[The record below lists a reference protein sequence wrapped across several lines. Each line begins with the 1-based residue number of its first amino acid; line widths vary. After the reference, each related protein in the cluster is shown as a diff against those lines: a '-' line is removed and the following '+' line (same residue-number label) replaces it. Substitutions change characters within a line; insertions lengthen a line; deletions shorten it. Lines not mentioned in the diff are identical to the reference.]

1 MDNTTKSSVEVST
14 TVPTSELNNLGAIK
28 RIAVLTSGG
37 DAPGM
42 NAAIRAV
49 VRAGISA
56 GLEVYGIRDG
66 FLGLHKDRISRLD
79 CASVNDIINRGGT
92 ILGTAR
98 FEAFKEESIRAE
110 AIVNLQKRDINAL
123 AVIGG
128 DGSYTAALRLT
139 EMGYPCIG
147 IPGTIDNDI
156 HGTDFTI
163 GFDTALNTITECM
176 DRLRDTC
183 NSHKRVSVIEI
194 MGRHCGDLALFSGIA
209 GGAEF
214 TIFPEAEFN
223 KEELFSRISRAFSSG
238 KRHGLVALSEN
249 MVAPQA
255 LASEIELA
263 TGIECRA
270 ITLGHL
276 QRGGV
281 PTAMD
286 RILASRLGDYAVKL
300 LLEGRG
306 GLSVGI
312 EKGELVAHPISENA
326 RKSVHY
332 FTSEMTGLEQRIA

>member
-14 TVPTSELNNLGAIK
+14 TTPTSELNNLGAIK

-79 CASVNDIINRGGT
+79 CASVNDIINCGGT

-214 TIFPEAEFN
+214 TIFPSYRKNHFATDTANLIFSTYKGKWEIKFN
-223 KEELFSRISRAFSSG
+223 EKNHAAKKLWTTVAAPHCPRVYRLNEEETVLTF
-238 KRHGLVALSEN
+238 
-249 MVAPQA
+249 
-255 LASEIELA
+255 EIN
-263 TGIECRA
+263 
-270 ITLGHL
+270 
-276 QRGGV
+276 
-281 PTAMD
+281 
-286 RILASRLGDYAVKL
+286 K
-300 LLEGRG
+300 
-306 GLSVGI
+306 
-312 EKGELVAHPISENA
+312 
-326 RKSVHY
+326 
-332 FTSEMTGLEQRIA
+332 

>member
-1 MDNTTKSSVEVST
+1 MDNLEQNNESSPNLQSSTVIKS
-14 TVPTSELNNLGAIK
+14 NIK
-28 RIAVLTSGG
+28 KIGVLTSGG

-49 VRAGISA
+49 VRSGISA

-66 FLGLHKDRISRLD
+66 FLGLHKDRILRLD
-79 CASVNDIINRGGT
+79 CSSVNDIINRGGT

-110 AIVNLQKRDINAL
+110 AIVNLQKRNIDAL

-139 EMGYPCIG
+139 ESGYPCIG

-214 TIFPEAEFN
+214 TIFPEADFDKEQLIN
-223 KEELFSRISRAFSSG
+223 KINQSFATG

-249 MVAPQA
+249 MLSPQS
-255 LASEIELA
+255 LANEIELA
-263 TGIECRA
+263 TGIESRA
-270 ITLGHL
+270 IVLGHL
-276 QRGGV
+276 QRGGI
-281 PTAMD
+281 PSAMD
-286 RILASRLGDYAVKL
+286 RVLGSRLGDYAVKL
-300 LLEGRG
+300 LLEGKG

-312 EKGELVAHPISENA
+312 ERGELVSHPISENT

-332 FTSEMTGLEQRIA
+332 FTREMTGLEQRIA